1 MIIVMLGAPG
11 AGKGTIGKELSNR
24 TGTQYIAT
32 GDVFR
37 EICKEDTHETSEKCL
52 QERELVNSKELK
64 MNNNAWKD
72 AIVQYFERVLHVS
85 IDFSR
90 FTKMWNAYLKQGF
103 KAKGMYYALRYF
115 YDIKKNDPEKANHS
129 IGIIPYCYE
138 DARNYWSEIEVAQ
151 PGTMEK
157 IIEQQLAIQNL
168 PKISVKKSQKK
179 KKGISLESI
188 E

>member
-1 MIIVMLGAPG
+1 MICRICGQTIDEKKEIKDVDWMLRPG
-11 AGKGTIGKELSNR
+11 
-24 TGTQYIAT
+24 
-32 GDVFR
+32 R
-37 EICKEDTHETSEKCL
+37 ERSYVHVKCYETSERCL
-52 QERELVNSKELK
+52 QERELVNNKELK
-64 MNNNAWKD
+64 MNNNSWKD
-72 AIVQYFERVLHVS
+72 AIVQYFERVLHIS

-90 FTKMWNAYLKQGF
+90 FTKMWNSYLKQGF

-115 YDIKKNDPEKANHS
+115 YDVKKNDPEKANHS

-179 KKGISLESI
+179 KKGLSLESI